1 MMQGDGG
8 SFTHSSFVPRDLSN
22 RIRKGFPSVCNSVAW
37 TLQPACQ
44 PFWGLRSL
52 TTRSQCGYELLSA
65 VAMAT
70 TANTSSNNVKHGNSR
85 HKIRVFSNVSPL
97 MIEIQRRG
105 IPLPLF
111 PFPYMFWSLTSF
123 PHSAFGVSTSLIFTN
138 LVFLESIPSRSAS
151 TPQVQTEHTSNIFHP
166 NTIAHAGK
174 YIRLLWFDGIL
185 NITPYSYTPK
195 HILYYGWFLHGKLP
209 AIATTALISLGTGSS
224 MLKPSSIMTWQSGWC
239 LGIGWYR

>member
-22 RIRKGFPSVCNSVAW
+22 RIRKGFPPVCNSVAW

-138 LVFLESIPSRSAS
+138 LVFWKAFHLVLHQHHKFKQNILPTSS
-151 TPQVQTEHTSNIFHP
+151 TRILLHMQV
-166 NTIAHAGK
+166 NTYDCYDLMG
-174 YIRLLWFDGIL
+174 Y
-185 NITPYSYTPK
+185 
-195 HILYYGWFLHGKLP
+195 
-209 AIATTALISLGTGSS
+209 
-224 MLKPSSIMTWQSGWC
+224 
-239 LGIGWYR
+239 